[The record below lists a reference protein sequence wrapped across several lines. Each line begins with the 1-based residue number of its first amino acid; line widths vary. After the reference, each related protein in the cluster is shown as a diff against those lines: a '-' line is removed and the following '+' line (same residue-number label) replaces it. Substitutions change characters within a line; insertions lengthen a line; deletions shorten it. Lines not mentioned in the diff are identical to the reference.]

1 MTKQDQFLIDQLQVY
16 KNLRHPGQPTLS
28 DITAITNAF
37 RSVFGYGDDSSS
49 VEVPWF
55 KIAKENSAPLKDYS
69 PTGDKKTYPEK
80 VRSVSEVVG
89 ALFGTPDEMD
99 LHEKR
104 VREKYT
110 KKSEPVPRE
119 VLVEKAR
126 TAQCKA
132 TEFARQKV
140 NVVVETPVC
149 KCKRAPHTRRPSS
162 EVQADANLLCAYF
175 HGCKKGFSFSDAR
188 RVLKRNISHSQFS
201 AVIRKPECEANGKKF
216 LIKSTGGKT
225 IYTRY
230 QVVEIHKS

>member
-1 MTKQDQFLIDQLQVY
+1 
-16 KNLRHPGQPTLS
+16 
-28 DITAITNAF
+28 
-37 RSVFGYGDDSSS
+37 
-49 VEVPWF
+49 
-55 KIAKENSAPLKDYS
+55 
-69 PTGDKKTYPEK
+69 
-80 VRSVSEVVG
+80 
-89 ALFGTPDEMD
+89 MD

-104 VREKYT
+104 VREKYA
-110 KKSEPVPRE
+110 KKPEAVPRE

-140 NVVVETPVC
+140 PISVETPAC
-149 KCKRAPHTRRPSS
+149 KCQKRAPHTRRPSS
-162 EVQADANLLCAYF
+162 EVQADANRLCAYF
-175 HGCKKGFSFSDAR
+175 HGCKKGFSISDAR
-188 RVLKRNISHSQFS
+188 RVLNRNIAPSQFA